1 MFCLLVSFPTQTL
14 FPGWC
19 ANKSYVIATS
29 DLWLFIDASNL
40 LPSLPTLLPYTS
52 FPVEFSTLSE
62 KRCCVC
68 VPGVECR
75 GMYMEREGV
84 GGGGGEAWESP
95 LRGGAMGWVVEK
107 TDQICCCW
115 EYWLFNN
122 SCIWMESGDWSAC
135 HSVCGVY
142 ICRGAVWGVEG
153 KQVGSM
159 DEEPQVRGC
168 YNITFIC
175 TPTNQETVS
184 VLEKT
189 QANKTFRTWK
199 QM

>member
-40 LPSLPTLLPYTS
+40 LPTLPTLLPYTS

-62 KRCCVC
+62 KGCCVC

-75 GMYMEREGV
+75 GMYREREGV

-107 TDQICCCW
+107 RTKFVVESIVYLIIAVSEWRVGTGQHVIVCEVYNYLLGD
-115 EYWLFNN
+115 N
-122 SCIWMESGDWSAC
+122 SSLQ
-135 HSVCGVY
+135 Y
-142 ICRGAVWGVEG
+142 
-153 KQVGSM
+153 
-159 DEEPQVRGC
+159 
-168 YNITFIC
+168 
-175 TPTNQETVS
+175 
-184 VLEKT
+184 
-189 QANKTFRTWK
+189 
-199 QM
+199 